1 MILSFDEA
9 GALLDEMAEEFP
21 PEFYDELNGGIALLP
36 EAKEDP
42 EGEHGELYIM
52 GEYCN
57 DMMGKYINLYY
68 GSFAALAGQED
79 WTEEDWEDELYTTL
93 AHEFTHHIEGRAG
106 ERGLERKDEQ
116 FMEEFRAGPFPIF
129 RSPVLGHHREE
140 LQRLCPV
147 VDQGVGVPLRAVV
160 TVSRG
165 QTLLAAAV
173 QGLTR
178 AGENVHNFAAPLVG
192 VQADGAPR
200 LQPPPHD
207 AVAPVRK
214 HPGVGH
220 SLAALEPGDG
230 GLLHGSEFHLH
241 SNSSSDYSSDTP
253 NRPAI
258 SRRPSSSSSRP
269 KPAAS
274 SWASVRSLSR
284 A

>member
-68 GSFAALAGQED
+68 GSFAAL
-79 WTEEDWEDELYTTL
+79 
-93 AHEFTHHIEGRAG
+93 
-106 ERGLERKDEQ
+106 
-116 FMEEFRAGPFPIF
+116 AGPFPIF

-214 HPGVGH
+214 HSGVGH
-220 SLAALEPGDG
+220 SLATLEPGDG
-230 GLLHGSEFHLH
+230 GLLHGSEFYLH
-241 SNSSSDYSSDTP
+241 SNSSSDYSRVTP
-253 NRPAI
+253 NRSAI